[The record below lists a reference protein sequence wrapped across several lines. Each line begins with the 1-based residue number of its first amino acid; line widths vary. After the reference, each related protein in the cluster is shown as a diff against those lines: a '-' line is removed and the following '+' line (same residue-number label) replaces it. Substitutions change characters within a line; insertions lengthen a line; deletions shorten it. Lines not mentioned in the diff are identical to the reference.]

1 MIAFAI
7 LGSATRTSLASRG
20 RSMTTD
26 LPMPSGRKRD
36 FAGPTVAT
44 PDTDE
49 ESSAARICT
58 GDKPH
63 AMASRV
69 ENRPAPI
76 EERRIARLFA
86 LHFMSGILVVTSVTG
101 LAAKASIAGCWRTGS
116 TVAGLSS
123 EPFTRR
129 GARPPRRRALARTTI
144 RAVYIR
150 FTCYSCAG
158 VRLAHPSL
166 STSKQQRYKPT

>member
-49 ESSAARICT
+49 ES
-58 GDKPH
+58 KPH

-116 TVAGLSS
+116 TVAWLSS

-129 GARPPRRRALARTTI
+129 AAIPARRRALARTTI

-150 FTCYSCAG
+150 FTCYSCGGIRPAD
-158 VRLAHPSL
+158 PSL